1 MSDQLLDVFTIKLRI
16 NVLVQKNELLNHHLI
31 FKLSCIK
38 LDLILLKN
46 QIVDKLFYMKKSIV
60 SLSIA
65 FIFFTMAAT
74 GLLLYIKKKA
84 HVIEMSHTVFGL
96 LFVLMASF
104 HIYNNWKSIKA
115 YGVEK
120 QKSSLSKEVIYIFIT
135 FAVVITLS
143 LSGVLEPIAE
153 FGRIFVKPKK
163 PSDSTINFVEKI
175 TNQDVEG
182 KEVTLMIQ
190 KEEKLKG
197 ASLGVYVVDSMGL
210 VVEKLFSPDSLQ
222 EGPAANLILTSKV
235 VTSAPFTLRVIAKGL
250 ETADTLTTGIKSLEP
265 GFFQSVDTKNSGFK
279 RVYLEVGK

>member
-1 MSDQLLDVFTIKLRI
+1 
-16 NVLVQKNELLNHHLI
+16 LI
-31 FKLSCIK
+31 YKSFYIK
-38 LDLILLKN
+38 LDLILLEN
-46 QIVDKLFYMKKSIV
+46 QILNNLFYMKKSIV

-65 FIFFTMAAT
+65 FIFFTMAIT

-84 HVIEMSHTVFGL
+84 HFIEMSHTIFGL

-120 QKSSLSKEVIYIFIT
+120 QKSSLSKEVIYIFLT

-163 PSDSTINFVEKI
+163 PSDPSINFVEKSSQ
-175 TNQDVEG
+175 QDVEG
-182 KEVTLMIQ
+182 TIVTMLIQ
-190 KEEKLKG
+190 KDEKSKE
-197 ASLGVYVVDSMGL
+197 ATLGVAVIDSMGM
-210 VVEKLFSPDSLQ
+210 VVENLFMPDSTQ
-222 EGPAANLILTSKV
+222 EGSSPNIMLTTKV
-235 VTSAPFTLRVIAKGL
+235 ATAAPFMLRFIATGK
-250 ETADTLTTGIKSLEP
+250 EKSDTLTESINSLAP
-265 GFFQSVDTKNSGFK
+265 GFFQSIDTKNSGFK